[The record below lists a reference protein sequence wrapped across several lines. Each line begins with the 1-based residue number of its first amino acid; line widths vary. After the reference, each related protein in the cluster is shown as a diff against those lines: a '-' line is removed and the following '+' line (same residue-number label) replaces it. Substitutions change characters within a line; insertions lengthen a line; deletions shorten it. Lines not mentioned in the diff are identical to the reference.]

1 MPPSPT
7 SAADAVA
14 IVYLNGQYLPRDQ
27 AHLDIEDRGCLFAD
41 GVYEVI
47 AYFNGQPLAMR
58 PHVARMRHSLAA
70 IGMDPAF
77 CDGLDVVSTELA
89 ARNRLDNAL
98 IYWQI
103 TRGAAPRNPL
113 PPADIQPTILVIAY
127 RGEALD
133 PAAPPHAIR
142 VALAEDQRWHR
153 CDIKSLMLLANI
165 MAMRQAREQGCDD
178 VILHRGDRVTEAART
193 SVFAVR
199 RGELWTHPADQWI
212 LASITRG
219 IVIDL
224 AGELGMTL
232 RQQAVTIE
240 QLRAADEVFT
250 CGTGSR
256 LQAVTHIEGRPIADG
271 RVGPVTTRLHQIY
284 MRHIAA
290 SCGLGATVT
299 SGGGV
304 SDCTRPRP

>member
-7 SAADAVA
+7 GAADAVP

-41 GVYEVI
+41 GVYEVV
-47 AYFNGQPLAMR
+47 AFFNGRPLAMR
-58 PHVARMRHSLAA
+58 PHVQRMRQSLTA
-70 IGMDPAF
+70 IGMDPAA
-77 CDGLDVVSTELA
+77 CDGLDTASAELV
-89 ARNRLDNAL
+89 ARNGLQDAL
-98 IYWQI
+98 VYWQI
-103 TRGAAPRNPL
+103 TRGAARRNHL
-113 PPADIQPTILVIAY
+113 PPAGIKPTILVIAY

-133 PAAPPHAIR
+133 LDAPPHAIR
-142 VALAEDQRWHR
+142 AALAEDQRWHR

-165 MAMRQAREQGCDD
+165 MAMRQARAADHDD
-178 VILHRGDRVTEAART
+178 AILHRGDRVTEAART

-199 RGELWTHPADQWI
+199 QGELWTHPADQWI

-219 IVIDL
+219 ILIDL
-224 AGELGMTL
+224 AADAGLTVH
-232 RQQAVTIE
+232 QQAVTVD
-240 QLRAADEVFT
+240 QLFAADEVFT

-271 RVGPVTTRLHQIY
+271 RIGPVTRRLHSAY

-290 SCGLGATVT
+290 ACDLPRNPAVT
-299 SGGGV
+299 
-304 SDCTRPRP
+304 PAL